1 MTRAHLLGPVLL
13 LALLP
18 SNVVSAAMP
27 LLLREWRAPNT
38 DGGIVFA
45 AYQVG
50 YVLSVLL
57 VLPLTD
63 RIGPGRVITACA
75 LVTAV
80 SFILFPLLAVNVL
93 SASLLR
99 LCAGL
104 GLAGIYLPGVRIIA
118 ASASSRRRGL
128 AVGAYVSAFYLG
140 SATSLWA
147 TGALLPA
154 YGWRGAALALALASV
169 LAVPLALVAT
179 RGMLRPLESPLVLNH
194 PASTASPARPKA
206 DHAPA
211 TTPRRTTEVYRSD
224 LKGGT
229 PAASVGGRLDLR
241 ALRDGAVARNVLA
254 YTGHSWELYVSR
266 GWLAAFVAS
275 VLVAQGS
282 DALSASAGGS
292 QWAALMAGLGTPG
305 VLLGGWLSDHF
316 GRARTALLITLLS
329 GALSLV
335 FGFLWA
341 GPWALLLGVG
351 CLYGL
356 LVSADSA
363 IYSTAITELAA
374 PGRLGS
380 AQAVQAFFGF
390 SATIVAPIA
399 AGKALDLGW
408 GWGATF
414 VLAGSMGLILG
425 APLMWDMAV
434 GRGAQRK
441 NKPSR
446 NA

>member
-27 LLLREWRAPNT
+27 LLLKEWQAPNA

-63 RIGPGRVITACA
+63 RAGAGRIITACA
-75 LVTAV
+75 LITAL

-93 SASLLR
+93 TASLLR

-118 ASASSRRRGL
+118 ASASPRRRGL
-128 AVGAYVSAFYLG
+128 AVGAYVAAFYLG
-140 SATSLWA
+140 SAASLWA
-147 TGALLPA
+147 TGALLA
-154 YGWRGAALALALASV
+154 SYGWRGAALALALASI
-169 LAVPLALVAT
+169 LAVPLALFVT
-179 RGMLRPLESPLVLNH
+179 RGLLGAHESPLSK
-194 PASTASPARPKA
+194 PSSAAPTPTAQHSSPAHITHRNFSPIQGL
-206 DHAPA
+206 
-211 TTPRRTTEVYRSD
+211 R
-224 LKGGT
+224 G
-229 PAASVGGRLDLR
+229 ASSSSPTSSPSGRLDLR
-241 ALRDGAVARNVLA
+241 ALRDGAVTRNVLA

-282 DALSASAGGS
+282 DTLSASAGGS
-292 QWAALMAGLGTPG
+292 QWAALMAGCGTPG

-316 GRARTALLITLLS
+316 GRARTALVISLLS
-329 GALSLV
+329 GALSLL
-335 FGFLWA
+335 FGFLGG
-341 GPWALLLGVG
+341 GPWALLLGAG

-356 LVSADSA
+356 FVSADSA

-374 PGRLGS
+374 PARLGS

-408 GWGATF
+408 GWGAIF
-414 VLAGSMGLILG
+414 ALAGAVGLVLG
-425 APLMWDMAV
+425 APLAWDMVAE
-434 GRGAQRK
+434 RRPKHQK
-441 NKPSR
+441 NTSGNP
-446 NA
+446 

>member
-1 MTRAHLLGPVLL
+1 MNRAHLLGPVLL

-27 LLLREWRAPNT
+27 LLLKEWQAPNA

-63 RIGPGRVITACA
+63 RVGAGRVIIACA
-75 LVTAV
+75 LITVL
-80 SFILFPLLAVNVL
+80 SFMLFPFMAVNVL

-118 ASASSRRRGL
+118 AGASARRRGL
-128 AVGAYVSAFYLG
+128 AVGVYVAAFYLG
-140 SATSLWA
+140 SAISLGA
-147 TGALLPA
+147 TGALLAA
-154 YGWRGAALALALASV
+154 YGWRGAALALALAAV
-169 LAVPLALVAT
+169 AAVPLALFAT
-179 RGMLRPLESPLVLNH
+179 RGLDGAEFMLAGRSQSP
-194 PASTASPARPKA
+194 PAP
-206 DHAPA
+206 
-211 TTPRRTTEVYRSD
+211 
-224 LKGGT
+224 GGAKP
-229 PAASVGGRLDLR
+229 PAATAIHTRSAAPPSSAAPTGRLDLS
-241 ALRDGAVARNVLA
+241 ALRDPAVARNVMA

-275 VLVAQGS
+275 ILVAQGS

-292 QWAALMAGLGTPG
+292 QWAALMAGFGTPG
-305 VLLGGWLSDHF
+305 VLFGGWLSDRF
-316 GRARTALLITLLS
+316 GRARTALVITLLS

-335 FGFLWA
+335 FGFLGA
-341 GPWALLLGVG
+341 GPWALLLAAG

-356 LVSADSA
+356 FVSADSA
-363 IYSTAITELAA
+363 IYSTAITELAVPA
-374 PGRLGS
+374 RLGS
-380 AQAVQAFFGF
+380 AQALQAFFGF
-390 SATIVAPIA
+390 SATIVAPVA

-408 GWGATF
+408 GWGAIF
-414 VLAGSMGLILG
+414 VLAG
-425 APLMWDMAV
+425 AV
-434 GRGAQRK
+434 GLLLGTPLIRDATAERREK
-441 NKPSR
+441 ISKIRPE

>member
-27 LLLREWRAPNT
+27 LLLKEWQAPNA

-50 YVLSVLL
+50 YIFSVLL

-63 RIGPGRVITACA
+63 RVGAGRVITACA
-75 LVTAV
+75 LITAL
-80 SFILFPLLAVNVL
+80 SFILFPLLAVNVV

-99 LCAGL
+99 VCAGL

-179 RGMLRPLESPLVLNH
+179 RGMVAMVRATPSQPPPLRRSAATGEELAGNTELSRN
-194 PASTASPARPKA
+194 AS
-206 DHAPA
+206 
-211 TTPRRTTEVYRSD
+211 
-224 LKGGT
+224 
-229 PAASVGGRLDLR
+229 GRLDLG

-292 QWAALMAGLGTPG
+292 QWAALMAGFGTPG

-316 GRARTALLITLLS
+316 GRARTALVITLLS

-335 FGFLWA
+335 FGFLGA
-341 GPWALLLGVG
+341 GPWALLLAAG

-356 LVSADSA
+356 FVSADSA

-380 AQAVQAFFGF
+380 AQAVRHS
-390 SATIVAPIA
+390 SASARPLLRPSPRARRSTW
-399 AGKALDLGW
+399 AGA
-408 GWGATF
+408 
-414 VLAGSMGLILG
+414 G
-425 APLMWDMAV
+425 APSSCSPAASGWCWERRWCGTWRRSG
-434 GRGAQRK
+434 GRSRK
-441 NKPSR
+441 KIPPKTLDNR
-446 NA
+446 TTVLI

>member
-1 MTRAHLLGPVLL
+1 MNRAHLLGPVLL

-27 LLLREWRAPNT
+27 LLLREWQAPNA

-63 RIGPGRVITACA
+63 RVGAGRVIIACA
-75 LVTAV
+75 LVTVLA
-80 SFILFPLLAVNVL
+80 FILFPFLAVNVL

-118 ASASSRRRGL
+118 AGASARRRGL
-128 AVGAYVSAFYLG
+128 AVGAYVAAFYLG
-140 SATSLWA
+140 SAISLWA
-147 TGALLPA
+147 TGALLAA
-154 YGWRGAALALALASV
+154 YGWRGAALALALAS
-169 LAVPLALVAT
+169 LAAVPLALFAT
-179 RGMLRPLESPLVLNH
+179 RGMLP
-194 PASTASPARPKA
+194 PAAKKSTPEAN
-206 DHAPA
+206 APA
-211 TTPRRTTEVYRSD
+211 
-224 LKGGT
+224 
-229 PAASVGGRLDLR
+229 AAPTGRLDLS
-241 ALRDGAVARNVLA
+241 ALRDPAVARNVMA

-292 QWAALMAGLGTPG
+292 QWAALMAGFGTPG
-305 VLLGGWLSDHF
+305 VLLGGWLSDRF
-316 GRARTALLITLLS
+316 GRARTALVITVLS

-335 FGFLWA
+335 FGFLGA
-341 GPWALLLGVG
+341 GPWALLLAAG

-356 LVSADSA
+356 FVSADSA
-363 IYSTAITELAA
+363 VYSTAITELAVPA
-374 PGRLGS
+374 RLGS
-380 AQAVQAFFGF
+380 AQALQAFFGF
-390 SATIVAPIA
+390 SATIVAPVA

-408 GWGATF
+408 GWGAIF
-414 VLAGSMGLILG
+414 VLAG
-425 APLMWDMAV
+425 AV
-434 GRGAQRK
+434 GLLLGTPLIRDVAAERREK
-441 NKPSR
+441 ISKIRSE

>member
-1 MTRAHLLGPVLL
+1 MTRAQLLGPVLL

-27 LLLREWRAPNT
+27 LLLKEWQAPNA

-63 RIGPGRVITACA
+63 RAGAGRVITACA
-75 LVTAV
+75 LITAL

-93 SASLLR
+93 TASLLR

-118 ASASSRRRGL
+118 ASATSQRRGL
-128 AVGAYVSAFYLG
+128 AVGTYVAAFYLG
-140 SATSLWA
+140 SAASLWA
-147 TGALLPA
+147 TGALLPT

-169 LAVPLALVAT
+169 LAVPLALIAT
-179 RGMLRPLESPLVLNH
+179 RGMWSTGSPARSSAGSLKSGERP
-194 PASTASPARPKA
+194 ASPAGPK
-206 DHAPA
+206 DAPA
-211 TTPRRTTEVYRSD
+211 NDKS
-224 LKGGT
+224 
-229 PAASVGGRLDLR
+229 PAVSKVATSGASASGRLDLG

-275 VLVAQGS
+275 VLVARGS
-282 DALSASAGGS
+282 DALSASAAGS
-292 QWAALMAGLGTPG
+292 QWAALMAGFGTPG

-316 GRARTALLITLLS
+316 GRSRTALLITLLS

-335 FGFLWA
+335 FGFLGA
-341 GPWALLLGVG
+341 GPWALLLAAG

-356 LVSADSA
+356 LISADSA

-408 GWGATF
+408 GWGVIF
-414 VLAGSMGLILG
+414 VLAGSVGLALG
-425 APLMWDMAV
+425 APLLWDIAV
-434 GRGAQRK
+434 AHRSQR
-441 NKPSR
+441 
-446 NA
+446 

>member
-1 MTRAHLLGPVLL
+1 MNRAHLLGPVLL

-27 LLLREWRAPNT
+27 LLLREWQAPNA

-63 RIGPGRVITACA
+63 RVGAGKVIIACA
-75 LVTAV
+75 LVTAL
-80 SFILFPLLAVNVL
+80 SFILFPFLAINVL
-93 SASLLR
+93 SASVLR

-118 ASASSRRRGL
+118 AGASARRRGL
-128 AVGAYVSAFYLG
+128 AVGVYVAAFYLG
-140 SATSLWA
+140 SAASLWA
-147 TGALLPA
+147 TGALLSS

-169 LAVPLALVAT
+169 AAVPLALFAT
-179 RGMLRPLESPLVLNH
+179 RGLPPAVENNRKLPLPSRERVGVRV
-194 PASTASPARPKA
+194 AS
-206 DHAPA
+206 APP
-211 TTPRRTTEVYRSD
+211 T
-224 LKGGT
+224 
-229 PAASVGGRLDLR
+229 GRLDLS
-241 ALRDGAVARNVLA
+241 ALRDPAVARNVMA
-254 YTGHSWELYVSR
+254 YAGHSWELYVSR

-292 QWAALMAGLGTPG
+292 QWAALMAGFGTPG
-305 VLLGGWLSDHF
+305 VLLGGWLSDRF
-316 GRARTALLITLLS
+316 GRARTALAITLLS

-335 FGFLWA
+335 FGFLGT
-341 GPWALLLGVG
+341 GPWALLLAAG

-363 IYSTAITELAA
+363 VYSTAITELAA
-374 PGRLGS
+374 PARLGS
-380 AQAVQAFFGF
+380 AQALQAFFGF
-390 SATIVAPIA
+390 SATIVAPVA

-408 GWGATF
+408 GWGAIF
-414 VLAGSMGLILG
+414 VLAGAVGLLLG
-425 APLMWDMAV
+425 APLIRDATAE
-434 GRGAQRK
+434 RRK
-441 NKPSR
+441 KISNIRSQ